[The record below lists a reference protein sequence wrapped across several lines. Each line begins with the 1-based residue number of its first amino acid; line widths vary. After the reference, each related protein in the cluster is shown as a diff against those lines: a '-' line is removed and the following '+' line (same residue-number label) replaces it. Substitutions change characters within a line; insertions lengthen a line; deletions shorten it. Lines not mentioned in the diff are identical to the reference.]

1 MMTTPGASRPKRK
14 EGSKRAGI
22 RDSSLTRRKKEGER
36 LKTRGLSRAGFGVW
50 LSAAILAVCA
60 FWVVFPGAGGSGALM
75 QDIMSGSLAP
85 GTDGHIL
92 GTDTLGRDV
101 LKITIAGTRSALIGP
116 VAIAS
121 GSIILGILL
130 GFIAGWFGGITDW
143 IISRYADLTLSMPS
157 LLLAIVAAGVIGG
170 GYWVSVLVLI
180 VLYSPFDIRIVR
192 SAVIAERG
200 KPYIESALVQGMR
213 TPRVLFLHI
222 FPNVAIIIFVNF
234 FLNIGYAIVSMS
246 SLSYLGLGVSPQS
259 ADWGRQLSD
268 GREMLFTNPAA
279 ILAPGLAIIITA
291 TAVNI
296 VGNYLAERKSGI

>member
-1 MMTTPGASRPKRK
+1 MSFMPQALRP
-14 EGSKRAGI
+14 
-22 RDSSLTRRKKEGER
+22 RRKKGEGER
-36 LKTRGLSRAGFGVW
+36 LRLRGDAHAGFGVW
-50 LSAAILAVCA
+50 LSAAILALCA
-60 FWVVFPGAGGSGALM
+60 FWILFPGVGGSGALE
-75 QDIMSGSLAP
+75 QDIMSGSIAP
-85 GTDGHIL
+85 GSPGHIF

-101 LKITIAGTRSALIGP
+101 LKMTIAGTRSALIGP
-116 VAIAS
+116 VAIAL
-121 GSIILGILL
+121 GSIVLGILL
-130 GFIAGWFGGITDW
+130 GFLAGWFGGFADW

-213 TPRVLFLHI
+213 APRLLFLHI
-222 FPNVAIIIFVNF
+222 FPNVALIILVNF

-268 GREMLFTNPAA
+268 GKELLFSNPAA
-279 ILAPGLAIIITA
+279 ILAPGLAIIIAA

-296 VGNYLAERKSGI
+296 VGNYLAEKKSGI